1 MYDQITDHYR
11 YLDLGLHIL
20 NGVRWLHLQSD
31 GFPSESL
38 DKDLH
43 SSTKPQDQVQG
54 RLLLDVVVGQGAPVF
69 QLLPSENETLLIWGD
84 ALLVLK
90 KRLCERIH
98 FIRIN
103 LDLGLHI
110 FDGVGGLHFKS
121 DGLASQ
127 GFDKDLHIK
136 HC

>member
-1 MYDQITDHYR
+1 M
-11 YLDLGLHIL
+11 
-20 NGVRWLHLQSD
+20 
-31 GFPSESL
+31 
-38 DKDLH
+38 
-43 SSTKPQDQVQG
+43 QG
-54 RLLLDVVVGQGAPVF
+54 GLLLDVVVGQSAPVF

-90 KRLCERIH
+90 KRLGEIIQ
-98 FIRIN
+98 FININ

-110 FDGVGGLHFKS
+110 FDGVGGLHFES

-136 HC
+136 QCLV